1 MRVTRGLDPAPVLAW
16 LAPRAIVGIELV
28 SSSGYRR
35 TLRTPS
41 GVVVASA
48 TVDARSASGVR
59 AAGGA
64 EAETAMAAVFATDVD
79 ATEADAR
86 LAWVAG
92 QHDAPLLAASIAD
105 APLLRAPG
113 CADPHEMVVRAVVG
127 QQISVAAA
135 TGQLRLLAALGD
147 ALPDP
152 VDGLTRVF
160 PTDAQIA
167 AGALDVLRGPVA
179 RSEAVARVAAAL
191 ADGSV
196 VVERG
201 TDLERMRAQLTA
213 LKGIGPWTAGYV
225 SLRLGDPDVLLL
237 GDSAVRAGARRLGI
251 ADLHAVAA
259 DAAPWR
265 THLMLHCWRASA
277 APPPERAGDARASRA
292 RPR

>member
-1 MRVTRGLDPAPVLAW
+1 MTHGLDPAPILAW
-16 LAPRAIVGIELV
+16 LAPRAIGGIELV

-41 GVVVASA
+41 GVAVASA
-48 TVDARSASGVR
+48 TVDAGSASGVR
-59 AAGGA
+59 ASGGA
-64 EAETAMAAVFATDVD
+64 EAEAAMAAVFAIDVD
-79 ATEADAR
+79 AVEADAH
-86 LAWVAG
+86 LSEVAARHG
-92 QHDAPLLAASIAD
+92 VPLLAASIAD

-113 CADPHEMVVRAVVG
+113 CADPHEMAFRAVVG

-135 TGQLRLLAALGD
+135 TGQLRSLATLGD
-147 ALPDP
+147 ALPIP
-152 VDGLTRVF
+152 VDGLARVF
-160 PTDAQIA
+160 PTNAQVA

-179 RSEAVARVAAAL
+179 RSEAVARVASAL
-191 ADGSV
+191 DDGTV

-201 TDLERMRAQLTA
+201 VDLERMRAQLVA

-251 ADLHAVAA
+251 ADLPAVAA

-277 APPPERAGDARASRA
+277 MPT
-292 RPR
+292 